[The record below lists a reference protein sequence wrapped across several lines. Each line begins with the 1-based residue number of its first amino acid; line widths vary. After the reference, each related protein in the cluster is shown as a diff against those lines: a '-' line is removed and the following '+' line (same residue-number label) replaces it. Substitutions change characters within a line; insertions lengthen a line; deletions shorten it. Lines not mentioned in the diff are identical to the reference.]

1 MAGIIQD
8 PAGFVPL
15 HALSFGGIG
24 TPAVP
29 VDGEHP
35 LPVVAMRP
43 LGTSTP
49 LGGTVTASDVV
60 GPFAPDLGWPVWL
73 TLTGNWTGTVR
84 VLRSIDGG
92 VTQLPL
98 TVAGQEWATFT
109 GNVQEVV
116 GEESSAGATW
126 YLAIA
131 LNGGT
136 LTYRVAQ

>member
-15 HALSFGGIG
+15 HAVSFGGIG

-43 LGTSTP
+43 IGTSTP
-49 LGGTVTASDVV
+49 LSATVTVSGTA
-60 GPFAPDLGWPVWL
+60 GPFTPDLGWPVWL
-73 TLTGNWTGTVR
+73 TLTGNWSGNVR
-84 VLRSIDGG
+84 LLRSVDGG
-92 VTQLPL
+92 TTKLPL
-98 TVAGQEWATFT
+98 TIAGQDWASFT
-109 GNVQEVV
+109 GNVQEIV
-116 GEESSAGATW
+116 GEESSAGTTW
-126 YLAIA
+126 YLAIT
-131 LNGGT
+131 LTGGT

>member
-49 LGGTVTASDVV
+49 LRATVTASDVV

-116 GEESSAGATW
+116 GEESSAGAAW
-126 YLAIA
+126 YLAIT